1 MKQERS
7 NIKFP
12 LWRKKVDASLL
23 DAGTTPIPAFILPQ
37 WNIQELFTE
46 YTSKNKGLVVLN
58 YGGINYEGSV
68 YQIKSKSRKEQFRLT
83 FEKAL
88 SNKLKKVFSMSYMR
102 FLEEKLRKQKGEEG
116 NIEEEIPFWEFLDLE
131 FDSENKTFYLKAHYK
146 QKPQFTHLFSEIV
159 SSHILDDINDT
170 IDNKD
175 EFRISK
181 QDWKLKSDLKDELE
195 AKNVLYNLIDVDNK
209 EVYIGET
216 ESLQNRLGTDR
227 TEIPGWTHYRFDS
240 LPNDLT
246 KKQRVAIERL
256 MIRTFASFLKNNKNI
271 PSFEISDFKLT
282 NKKIDN

>member
-1 MKQERS
+1 MKLERS

-12 LWRKKVDASLL
+12 LWRKKVDASILE
-23 DAGTTPIPAFILPQ
+23 AGSTPIPSFLHQQ
-37 WNIQELFTE
+37 WNIVHLFGDSS
-46 YTSKNKGLVVLN
+46 SKKKGEVN
-58 YGGINYEGSV
+58 IYFEGSKFEGV
-68 YQIKSKSRKEQFRLT
+68 VFKSAKKNYDFYRLT

-159 SSHILDDINDT
+159 NSHILDDINDT

-181 QDWKLKSDLKDELE
+181 QDWKLKSELKDELE

-209 EVYIGET
+209 EVYIAET

-282 NKKIDN
+282 NKKIDS